1 MNIKSDYPLTHLEA
15 ISLSLQLQYKRLI
28 VGGVAGDGDESYS
41 AADDGEG
48 PAAGRDG
55 EQYTGATAH
64 VTTVSHSDC
73 RAGRRTDSVGGT
85 GMFGT

>member
-1 MNIKSDYPLTHLEA
+1 M
-15 ISLSLQLQYKRLI
+15 I
-28 VGGVAGDGDESYS
+28 VGGVAGDGDESYP

-55 EQYTGATAH
+55 EQYTGTTTH
-64 VTTVSHSDC
+64 VTAVSHTHC

-85 GMFGT
+85 GMFNTW